1 MVFRIFPKNIF
12 TISCCC
18 THQRFSSH
26 LTDFPQAFSCTFD
39 TFSLSAATLQKFSNF
54 SNLISVIFVSIFV
67 ACLFAIVCLCFFTC
81 FSLSLHDVVCQSF
94 AWVAIVFFP
103 LFFLAFPYF
112 FITCLF
118 ACVVIVVVVA
128 LRSLS
133 NVRQFICT
141 ISLQTFSLLW
151 LRNVYGRGFSYYI
164 LINNLANDFIII
176 NQ

>member
-81 FSLSLHDVVCQSF
+81 FSLSLTSSVNRSRG
-94 AWVAIVFFP
+94 WP
-103 LFFLAFPYF
+103 LFFSHCFSSLFLISLSRVCLHVLLLLLLLLCGLYPMSDS
-112 FITCLF
+112 LF
-118 ACVVIVVVVA
+118 AQ
-128 LRSLS
+128 S
-133 NVRQFICT
+133 
-141 ISLQTFSLLW
+141 
-151 LRNVYGRGFSYYI
+151 VYRHFRCCGFATCSYSI